1 MNRRNFLGRAMA
13 ITPLFLLSSPCTLL
27 ASLARLEEKTLSFY
41 HTHTLKE
48 LTIVYFRNG
57 SYIPKALTT
66 INNFL
71 KDFRTGD
78 IHPIDPALLD
88 LLHDL
93 RHAAGTKEFFEVI
106 SGYRSPHTNSMLQG
120 QSCGVASHSLHMLGK
135 AIDIRLPS
143 FNTGRLHQIALS
155 FQRGGVGYYPQSDF
169 IHLDTGHVRTW

>member
-1 MNRRNFLGRAMA
+1 MNRRKFLGRVMAMA
-13 ITPLFLLSSPCTLL
+13 PVLLLSSPNSLL
-27 ASLARLEEKTLSFY
+27 ARVASIEEKTLSFY

-48 LTIVYFRNG
+48 LSVVYCRNG
-57 SYIPKALTT
+57 RHIPKALSK

-78 IHPIDPALLD
+78 KHPIDPALLD

-93 RHAAGTKEFFEVI
+93 QLASGSKDFFEVI
-106 SGYRSPHTNSMLQG
+106 SGYRSPQTNSMLKG
-120 QSCGVASHSLHMLGK
+120 KSRGIASHSLHMDGK

-143 FNTGRLHQIALS
+143 FNTGHLHKIALS

-169 IHLDTGHVRTW
+169 IHLDTGRVRAW

>member
-13 ITPLFLLSSPCTLL
+13 MVPLLLVSSPSSLL
-27 ASLARLEEKTLSFY
+27 ASLEEKTLSFY

-48 LTIVYFRNG
+48 LSIVYSRNG
-57 SYIPKALTT
+57 RHIPSALAS

-78 IHPIDPALLD
+78 IHPIDPSLLD
-88 LLHDL
+88 ILHDL
-93 RHAAGTKEFFEVI
+93 RLATGTKDFFEVI
-106 SGYRSPHTNSMLQG
+106 SGYRSPQTNTMLKNKSG
-120 QSCGVASHSLHMLGK
+120 GVASHSLHMLGK

-143 FNTGRLHQIALS
+143 FSTGHLHKIALA
-155 FQRGGVGYYPQSDF
+155 FKRGGVGYYPQSDF

>member
-1 MNRRNFLGRAMA
+1 M
-13 ITPLFLLSSPCTLL
+13 TPLFLLSSPCTLL

-106 SGYRSPHTNSMLQG
+106 SGYRSPHTNAKLQG
-120 QSCGVASHSLHMLGK
+120 QSGGVASHSLHMLGK

-143 FNTGRLHQIALS
+143 FNTGRLHQIALA

>member
-13 ITPLFLLSSPCTLL
+13 MTPLFLLSSPCTLL

-106 SGYRSPHTNSMLQG
+106 SGYRSPHTNAKLQG
-120 QSCGVASHSLHMLGK
+120 QSGGVASHSLHMLGK

-143 FNTGRLHQIALS
+143 FNTGRLHQIALA

>member
-13 ITPLFLLSSPCTLL
+13 MTPLFLLSSPSTLL

-57 SYIPKALTT
+57 SYIPKALTS

-106 SGYRSPHTNSMLQG
+106 SGYRSPHTNAMLRG
-120 QSCGVASHSLHMLGK
+120 NSGGVASHSLHMLGK

-143 FNTGRLHQIALS
+143 FNTDRLHQIALG

-169 IHLDTGHVRTW
+169 IHLDTGNVRTW

>member
-1 MNRRNFLGRAMA
+1 MAM
-13 ITPLFLLSSPCTLL
+13 TPLFLLSSPSTLL
-27 ASLARLEEKTLSFY
+27 ASLVRLEEKTLSFY

-48 LTIVYFRNG
+48 LSIVYFRNG

-93 RHAAGTKEFFEVI
+93 RQASGTKEFFEVI
-106 SGYRSPHTNSMLQG
+106 SGYRSPQTNAMLQG
-120 QSCGVASHSLHMLGK
+120 HSGGVASHSLHMLGK

-143 FNTGRLHQIALS
+143 FNTGRLHQIALA

>member
-13 ITPLFLLSSPCTLL
+13 MVPLFLLSSPSSLL
-27 ASLARLEEKTLSFY
+27 ASLEEKTLSFY

-48 LTIVYFRNG
+48 LSIVYFRNG
-57 SYIPKALTT
+57 RHIPSSLAK

-88 LLHDL
+88 ILHDL
-93 RHAAGTKEFFEVI
+93 QQATGTKKIFEVI
-106 SGYRSPHTNSMLQG
+106 SGYRSPQTNAMLQNNSG
-120 QSCGVASHSLHMLGK
+120 GVASHSLHMLGK
-135 AIDIRLPS
+135 AIDIRLSS
-143 FNTGRLHQIALS
+143 FSTGHLHKIALA

>member
-13 ITPLFLLSSPCTLL
+13 MAPFFLLSSPGTLL
-27 ASLARLEEKTLSFY
+27 ASFARLEEKTLSFY

-93 RHAAGTKEFFEVI
+93 RQAAGAREFFEVI
-106 SGYRSPHTNSMLQG
+106 SGYRSPQTNAMLQNNSG
-120 QSCGVASHSLHMLGK
+120 GVASHSLHMIGK
-135 AIDIRLPS
+135 AIDVRLPS
-143 FNTGRLHQIALS
+143 FNTGRLHQIALA

-169 IHLDTGHVRTW
+169 IHLDTGNVRAW

>member
-1 MNRRNFLGRAMA
+1 MNRRQFLGRAMA
-13 ITPLFLLSSPCTLL
+13 MAPFLLLSSPSALL
-27 ASLARLEEKTLSFY
+27 ASFEEKALSFY

-48 LTIVYFRNG
+48 LSLVYFRNG
-57 SYIPKALTT
+57 HYLPKALTK

-78 IHPIDPALLD
+78 IHPIDPLLLD

-93 RHAAGTKEFFEVI
+93 RQTAGTKESFEVI
-106 SGYRSPHTNSMLQG
+106 SGYRSPQTNTLLRGS
-120 QSCGVASHSLHMLGK
+120 SRGVASHSLHMCGK

-143 FNTGRLHQIALS
+143 FNTDRLHRIAMA

-169 IHLDTGHVRTW
+169 VHVDTGHVRAW

>member
-13 ITPLFLLSSPCTLL
+13 MVPLFLLSSPSSLL
-27 ASLARLEEKTLSFY
+27 ASLEEKTLSFY

-48 LTIVYFRNG
+48 LSIVYFRNG
-57 SYIPKALTT
+57 RHIPSALAS

-93 RHAAGTKEFFEVI
+93 RQTTGTKDFFEVI
-106 SGYRSPHTNSMLQG
+106 SGYRSPETNTKLKSKSG
-120 QSCGVASHSLHMLGK
+120 GVASHSLHMLGK
-135 AIDIRLPS
+135 AIDVRLPS
-143 FNTGRLHQIALS
+143 FNTGRLHQIALAS
-155 FQRGGVGYYPQSDF
+155 QRGGVGYYPQSDF

>member
-1 MNRRNFLGRAMA
+1 MNRRTFFTRAMA
-13 ITPLFLLSSPCTLL
+13 MTPLLLLSSPSTIL
-27 ASLARLEEKTLSFY
+27 ASIARLEEKTLSFY

-48 LTIVYFRNG
+48 LSIVYFKNG
-57 SYIPKALTT
+57 SYIPNALTK

-93 RHAAGTKEFFEVI
+93 RHASGSKEFFEVI
-106 SGYRSPHTNSMLQG
+106 SGYRSPHTNAMLRDN
-120 QSCGVASHSLHMLGK
+120 SSGVASHSLHMCGK

-143 FNTGRLHQIALS
+143 FNTDRLHQLALA

-169 IHLDTGHVRTW
+169 IHLDTGHVRAW

>member
-13 ITPLFLLSSPCTLL
+13 MVPLFLLSSPSSLL
-27 ASLARLEEKTLSFY
+27 ASFEEKTLSFY

-48 LTIVYFRNG
+48 LSIVYFRNG
-57 SYIPKALTT
+57 RHIPSALAT

-93 RHAAGTKEFFEVI
+93 QLATGTKKFFEVI
-106 SGYRSPHTNSMLQG
+106 SGYRSPQTNAMLHSNSG
-120 QSCGVASHSLHMLGK
+120 GVASHSLHMLGK

-143 FNTGRLHQIALS
+143 FSTGHLHKIALA

-169 IHLDTGHVRTW
+169 IHIDTGHVRTW